1 MLSYMWSKFSYFSL
15 TEAAAVV
22 RQIALATAH
31 LHSLNIAHRDLK
43 VCIVGSRWVLYLSF
57 LCSVLVLTLCTHSC
71 TLVSLTLAHVLGKNE
86 KKNMSLYRLGGLWTC
101 LHMCSWLLRWR
112 YLKVLNA
119 IFLCY
124 PCLSFICQYFCLH
137 LSWFSNFPRLLQIHY
152 RSVRLHSIY
161 VHYFLFTYHLNWV
174 WEQGHCL
181 EKEDIEVF
189 RLPWAF
195 CNLKCPS

>member
-57 LCSVLVLTLCTHSC
+57 LCSVLILTLCTHSC
-71 TLVSLTLAHVLGKNE
+71 TLASLTLAYVFGKNE
-86 KKNMSLYRLGGLWTC
+86 KKKPC
-101 LHMCSWLLRWR
+101 LCTGYVSYEPACICVVYDGDTWKCQLPFSC
-112 YLKVLNA
+112 A
-119 IFLCY
+119 I
-124 PCLSFICQYFCLH
+124 PVCLSFVNIFVYI
-137 LSWFSNFPRLLQIHY
+137 SWFSNFPRLLQIHY

-195 CNLKCPS
+195 CNLECPS